1 MQNNISKNN
10 RIAKNTLF
18 LYLRMG
24 IVLIV
29 ALYTTRIVLSNLG
42 VMDYGIYNVV
52 CGFVTMFSFLNAT
65 LSSSVN
71 RFYNYEI
78 GKKSFLG
85 VEEVYNNSLR
95 IQGALAV
102 AILIIVEIIG
112 VWYIN
117 TQMQIPISRLSTANC
132 IFQFSILS
140 LVFTIF
146 QTPFIAAILA
156 YERMNYYAIVSIIDV
171 ILKLFIAFA
180 ISFSSTDK
188 LWLYGLLIMLISIV
202 DFFLYYFYS
211 KMKFRNLRFRRSIN
225 KRMFRDMLSFTGWS
239 FLNPLAYTS
248 RSQGCNIVL
257 NYYFGPIVNAAY
269 AITNQVASAIDSFSM
284 SVSVAARPQLIQ
296 SYSSGDLNRAEKLF
310 YSTSKI
316 MFVLIAM
323 LSLPVI
329 FNIDYILNLWL
340 GGNVPEQTSLFCIFI
355 MAVKLVDSLN
365 PSCSNLILATGNI
378 KSYMLISSFVIL
390 SIIPLSILVIP
401 LTNNAVTLFVIM
413 LICTI
418 INQAVSVIVLSKV
431 FAKIEL
437 LLYTKN
443 IVIPCLF
450 ILIISSMLNYVVL
463 QTMLDSYLRIII
475 LCIAPFI
482 IISILSYF
490 LLFSNN
496 ERLILKNMIR
506 NIVKR

>member
-1 MQNNISKNN
+1 
-10 RIAKNTLF
+10 
-18 LYLRMG
+18 
-24 IVLIV
+24 
-29 ALYTTRIVLSNLG
+29 
-42 VMDYGIYNVV
+42 
-52 CGFVTMFSFLNAT
+52 
-65 LSSSVN
+65 
-71 RFYNYEI
+71 
-78 GKKSFLG
+78 
-85 VEEVYNNSLR
+85 
-95 IQGALAV
+95 
-102 AILIIVEIIG
+102 
-112 VWYIN
+112 
-117 TQMQIPISRLSTANC
+117 
-132 IFQFSILS
+132 
-140 LVFTIF
+140 
-146 QTPFIAAILA
+146 
-156 YERMNYYAIVSIIDV
+156 
-171 ILKLFIAFA
+171 
-180 ISFSSTDK
+180 
-188 LWLYGLLIMLISIV
+188 
-202 DFFLYYFYS
+202 
-211 KMKFRNLRFRRSIN
+211 MKFRNLRFRRSIN
-225 KRMFRDMLSFTGWS
+225 KKKFRDMLSFTGWS

-310 YSTSKI
+310 NSTSKI

-323 LSLPVI
+323 LSLPII

-340 GGNVPEQTSLFCIFI
+340 GGNVPEQTALFCIFI

-378 KSYMLISSFVIL
+378 KSYMLISSFAIL

-418 INQAVSVIVLSKV
+418 LNQAVSVIVLSKV

-437 LLYTKN
+437 LQYTKN

-475 LCIAPFI
+475 LCILPFI

-496 ERLILKNMIR
+496 ERLVLKNMIH
-506 NIVKR
+506 NIVKL